1 MRFAKLHGAGNDYI
15 YMDARGVERGDWG
28 EIAQAVSDRHFGI
41 GSDGLILLR
50 ESDIADARMQMFNS
64 DGSEGMMCGNGIRC
78 FARFGLDENALETGK
93 SSFIIETASGA
104 LEVRPIWRGGE
115 MSGASVSMG
124 APILD
129 PPSIP
134 VVAPDGAKTLMNHPI
149 AVGGAEF
156 PISCVSM
163 GNPHAVHFLESAV
176 EDYPLTEIGPLVERH
191 PMFPDRVNYE
201 IVNVLS
207 RDRIRVRVWERGSGI
222 TLACGTGACAAVV
235 AGRLNGFLGDS
246 VAVELPGGELRVH
259 WNGEGEV
266 ILEGPIAKVFEG
278 EWGDWTPKTA

>member
-15 YMDARGVERGDWG
+15 YMDARGVERDDWG
-28 EIAQAVSDRHFGI
+28 EVARLVSDRHFGV

-50 ESDIADARMQMFNS
+50 ESEIGDARMQMFNA

-78 FARFGLDENALETGK
+78 FVRFGLDGNALKEGEEA
-93 SSFIIETASGA
+93 FLIETASGA
-104 LEVRPIWRGGE
+104 LEVRPIWENGE
-115 MSGASVSMG
+115 MNGASVSMG

-129 PPSIP
+129 PPDIP
-134 VVAPDGAKTLMNHPI
+134 AIAPDGAKRILNRPLN
-149 AVGGAEF
+149 VGGDEF

-163 GNPHAVHFLESAV
+163 GNPHAVHFLDSAV
-176 EDYPLTEIGPLVERH
+176 EDYPLTTVGPLVERH

-235 AGRLNGFLGDS
+235 AGRLNGLLGDS

-259 WNGEGEV
+259 WRGEGEV
-266 ILEGPIAKVFEG
+266 ILEGPIAKVFKG
-278 EWGDWTPKTA
+278 EWGG